1 MNQINQ
7 AILVRGSFSKS
18 SIFCLVIFSSQ
29 SKNQDALYTMGLIQ
43 VDKKQLEQMQKDM
56 KSRQTMYMA
65 EAKARI
71 AYQTA
76 LANIIQEVSDRC
88 SDHRVVNDVVAMAL
102 QCEQEAKL
110 ELSAIP
116 ERK

>member
-1 MNQINQ
+1 
-7 AILVRGSFSKS
+7 
-18 SIFCLVIFSSQ
+18 
-29 SKNQDALYTMGLIQ
+29 MGLIQ

-116 ERK
+116 KRK